1 MDESIVRLRTH
12 RKNIERYESLIKTD
26 LTLDEMTYVEK
37 RLSEERSQIA
47 LLVRRTRSVNAAL
60 PS

>member
-37 RLSEERSQIA
+37 QVSEERSQIA
-47 LLVRRTRSVNAAL
+47 LLVRRTRSANAAL